1 MADTIPKLVSAVKS
15 SIQTGDESSQ
25 LTLIE
30 ATERFISP
38 SLSLVTTTKNAS
50 SFIGDPNTSRH
61 LSQCCQ
67 KLAVELV
74 ELRTSLDRM
83 KADSGVSHPAK
94 QMETAGHKIREA
106 KEEIVACRKAA
117 ARNELRLLPG
127 DTPENAIQRFEFYIN
142 YRKTSNELVI
152 SATPPATKLSVI

>member
-15 SIQTGDESSQ
+15 SIHSGDEASQ

-30 ATERFISP
+30 ATERFITP
-38 SLSLVTTTKNAS
+38 SLSLVSTTKNAS
-50 SFIGDPNTSRH
+50 SFLGDPNAARH
-61 LSQCCQ
+61 LTQCSQ

-94 QMETAGHKIREA
+94 QMEGAGQKVREA

-117 ARNELRLLPG
+117 ARNELRPLPG
-127 DTPENAIQRFEFYIN
+127 DTPQNAIQTYVYTNSSSWILLLEFEAI
-142 YRKTSNELVI
+142 TTML
-152 SATPPATKLSVI
+152 P